1 MNVIE
6 NRHSMKH
13 SSLRM
18 LLCVGSLCLASPLFA
33 QTPKDDIYTN
43 KNPKDYY
50 EDRDQKPFN
59 EEYSDEDLN
68 VSDEKGNERTLNRD
82 YAYEDNVRNQPA
94 ENDAA
99 VCRRGHHYK
108 CRHDRAYRDTHYYW
122 FPGGGVT
129 VNSGRHGY
137 VRSKVWI
144 PGHWEY
150 SPRGRRFWVPG
161 HHSRQ
166 NVDW

>member
-1 MNVIE
+1 MRQSFICIF
-6 NRHSMKH
+6 
-13 SSLRM
+13 
-18 LLCVGSLCLASPLFA
+18 LCAGSFCLVSPLFA

-43 KNPKDYY
+43 KNPRDYY
-50 EDRDQKPFN
+50 EDRDHHSVNDDYP
-59 EEYSDEDLN
+59 EEDLN
-68 VSDEKGNERTLNRD
+68 ISNERGNDRTLNRD
-82 YAYEDNVRNQPA
+82 YAYEENVRNQSA
-94 ENDAA
+94 DNDVV

-108 CRHDRAYRDTHYYW
+108 CRHDRAYQDTHYYW

-129 VNSGRHGY
+129 VNTGRHGSI
-137 VRSKVWI
+137 RSKVWI

-150 SPRGRRFWVPG
+150 SSRGRRFWVPG